1 MCVQDIYEQHYE
13 AIYQYILFLT
23 TNPAIVDDFVQE
35 TFIRYYHTKHVR
47 NEKALLI
54 RIARN
59 LVYDYFRRKQL
70 LKWLPLTK
78 TDYEDEA
85 LLPEELLLRS
95 QEVQEL
101 YRALAKIKVNYR
113 EVIILR
119 YIEELSVKEVA
130 HYLELSEVQV
140 KNYTAQGLKSLRG
153 NMGREADV

>member
-1 MCVQDIYEQHYE
+1 MRDTYEQHYE

-35 TFIRYYHTKHVR
+35 TFIRFYHTKQVQ

-59 LVYDYFRRKQL
+59 LVYDHFRRKRL
-70 LKWLPLTK
+70 LKWLPLIK
-78 TDYEDEA
+78 TDYEDKA
-85 LLPEELLLRS
+85 PLPEDLLLRT

-101 YRALAKIKVNYR
+101 YKALAKIKMNYR
-113 EVIILR
+113 EVIVLR

-130 HYLELSEVQV
+130 YYLELSEVQV
-140 KNYTAQGLKSLRG
+140 KNYTAQGLKALRSI
-153 NMGREADV
+153 MGREEDV

>member
-1 MCVQDIYEQHYE
+1 MRDTYEQHYE

-35 TFIRYYHTKHVR
+35 TFIRFYHMKQVQ

-59 LVYDYFRRKQL
+59 LVYDHFRRKRL

-78 TDYEDEA
+78 ADYEDEA
-85 LLPEELLLRS
+85 PLPEDLLLRT

-101 YRALAKIKVNYR
+101 YKALAKIKMNYR
-113 EVIILR
+113 EVIVLR

-130 HYLELSEVQV
+130 YYLELSEVQV
-140 KNYTAQGLKSLRG
+140 KNYTAQGLKALRSI
-153 NMGREADV
+153 MGREEDV